1 MVIFPSYCISKNV
14 FPYPHFS
21 GVCLR
26 MERWGQNVSLLEKTL
41 LYDCG
46 EVRGGRRLE
55 SLLFLRILI
64 RFFFFFWLHWVFVA
78 AGGLSLVVNGGYS
91 LVGGF
96 SWVVEYGF

>member
-1 MVIFPSYCISKNV
+1 
-14 FPYPHFS
+14 
-21 GVCLR
+21 

-64 RFFFFFWLHWVFVA
+64 RFFFFWLHWVFVA
-78 AGGLSLVVNGGYS
+78 AGGLSLVNGGYS
-91 LVGGF
+91 LVAGF
-96 SWVVEYGF
+96 SWVVECGF